1 MPIGSTVVGRPF
13 VSHATGNVHVM
24 NPNRE
29 RAVDVRRRALVD
41 QVDGLEQ
48 LIAAGHSEP
57 RQTQRLADTR
67 AELVKLEAV
76 PGR

>member
-1 MPIGSTVVGRPF
+1 
-13 VSHATGNVHVM
+13 M
-24 NPNRE
+24 NPNQD
-29 RAVDVRRRALVD
+29 RAVDVRRLALVD